1 MRERAANTTLVCFFS
16 FLLYIMANVIV
27 TSPDELR
34 AMISEAIQDVLPK
47 LANFRRK
54 NEQAE
59 TDNLT
64 VEQAV
69 LFLNEQGYPVKR
81 ETLYNLTFKK
91 QIPYRKVGR
100 RVVFS
105 KRELLEWVENYT
117 TRPNEAK
124 EEAALLIAK
133 SANRKS

>member
-1 MRERAANTTLVCFFS
+1 MSN
-16 FLLYIMANVIV
+16 IIV

-34 AMISEAIQDVLPK
+34 AMIADAIQDVLPK

-54 NEQAE
+54 NEQID

-69 LFLNEQGYPVKR
+69 LLLTEQGLPLKR
-81 ETLYNLTFKK
+81 ETIYALAFKK

-100 RVVFS
+100 RMVLS
-105 KRELLEWVENYT
+105 KRELMEWLASRT
-117 TRPNEAK
+117 TRPEKGRSEAV
-124 EEAALLIAK
+124 LQIAR
-133 SANRKS
+133 SANRKK